1 MIIKTR
7 LAPSPTWFVH
17 IGSLRLA
24 LYDYL
29 FAKKNNWIYALR
41 VEDTDQTRSVE
52 WTYENMVKV
61 FEEVGIIPNEWPSPY
76 KDLGN
81 WPYIQS
87 ERLPLYRPFIDKMIE
102 EGNAYYCFCTS
113 ERLTELRAEQES
125 LKLPTKYDWL
135 CRDLPLEDAKKRIED
150 WEKYVVRLKVPKW
163 EKISF
168 NDLVRWRVEFSS
180 SEVDDQV
187 LLKSDWFPTYHW
199 AVVIDDYLM
208 KVTHAFRW
216 VEWLSSMPKQI
227 LVAKFLKIELPE
239 YAHLPLI
246 VDINRK
252 KLSKRSWDV
261 AVEEYL
267 KKWYLKEALLNF
279 ILFLGWN
286 PKTTEEI
293 FSLEE
298 MVERFDIKDVH
309 KSDAVFDIE
318 KLNWMN
324 GQYIIKT
331 PIDELFAKLEKYL
344 STYEVD
350 FYNNVFIKHNDEYN
364 KRILTELKTRMKKFD
379 EYIELTTFIY
389 NDSKINTSLLLNE
402 KMWITTLELAKT
414 TLIIALD
421 IINSQ
426 EEYNAENIKNMFIEK
441 IKEAGLKNWQVLWPV
456 RVALSWE
463 LFSPWAFELIGI
475 LWPEKSSERIQ
486 KIIDEIEK
494 I

>member
-7 LAPSPTWFVH
+7 LAPSPTGFVH

-29 FAKKNNWIYALR
+29 FAKKNNGIYALR

-52 WTYENMVKV
+52 GTYENMVKV
-61 FEEVGIIPNEWPSPY
+61 FEEVGIIPNEGPSPY

-81 WPYIQS
+81 GPYIQS

-125 LKLPTKYDWL
+125 LKLPTKYDGL

-150 WEKYVVRLKVPKW
+150 GEKYVVRLKVPKG

-168 NDLVRWRVEFSS
+168 NDLVRGRVEFSS

-187 LLKSDWFPTYHW
+187 LLKSDGFPTYHG

-208 KVTHAFRW
+208 KVTHAFRG

-252 KLSKRSWDV
+252 KLSKRSGDV

-267 KKWYLKEALLNF
+267 KKGYLKEALLNF

-402 KMWITTLELAKT
+402 KMGITTLELAKT

-441 IKEAGLKNWQVLWPV
+441 IKEAGLKNGQVLWPV
-456 RVALSWE
+456 RVALSGE
-463 LFSPWAFELIGI
+463 LFSPGAFELIGI
-475 LWPEKSSERIQ
+475 LGPEKSSERIQ